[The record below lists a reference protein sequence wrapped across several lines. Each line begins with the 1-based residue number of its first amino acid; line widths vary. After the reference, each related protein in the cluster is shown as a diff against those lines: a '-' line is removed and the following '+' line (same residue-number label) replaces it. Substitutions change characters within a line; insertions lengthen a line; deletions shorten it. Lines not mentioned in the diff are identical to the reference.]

1 MIKESINLC
10 IDEESKQIIFNEIL
24 KRKNCP
30 FSFKWKEKDITTLP
44 TDYLVN
50 IYNFI
55 DRKMEDREELYDA
68 YESYPDPM
76 YD

>member
-1 MIKESINLC
+1 MKKESINLC

-24 KRKNCP
+24 KRKDCP
-30 FSFKWKEKDITTLP
+30 FLFKWKEKNITTIP

-55 DRKMEDREELYDA
+55 DKKMEEREDFYDA
-68 YESYPDPM
+68 YEGYPD
-76 YD
+76 